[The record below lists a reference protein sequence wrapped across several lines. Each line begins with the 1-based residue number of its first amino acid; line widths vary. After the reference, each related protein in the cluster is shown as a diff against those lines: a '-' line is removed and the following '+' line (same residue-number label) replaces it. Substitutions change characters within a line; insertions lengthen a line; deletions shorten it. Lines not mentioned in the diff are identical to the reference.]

1 MKTFQKEISIG
12 LVLLCLIAL
21 TACTASPQASP
32 APSDLP
38 PANTATTIQ
47 PSPPQPTP
55 AQPTQAQPAPAGE
68 KYSVDAQN
76 GKWSYSCDDYSI
88 DITKIQSDKLKLT
101 YFLADIKISNFDVIQ
116 SGFSSRAHPGYSP
129 GNPTKTAANYN
140 AVYAQNGDWFY
151 HPANKQGM
159 CIRNGITFYD
169 KEQQADTLAFL
180 PDLTIQIYRP
190 GETTVLD
197 LLKSGVKDTIS
208 FGPML
213 VRDGKVNEDLPKS
226 HIYDPYARS
235 GFGMTT
241 KSHFIGI
248 VTEGFGVDDS
258 RGITLDE
265 FAQLFLSHGCNTA
278 YNLDG
283 GPSAAMIFMGKMLN
297 RHRLSNGKTYTA
309 VPDILII
316 GTTPSVKGN

>member
-1 MKTFQKEISIG
+1 MKAFKIWVGLLFLFILIST
-12 LVLLCLIAL
+12 
-21 TACTASPQASP
+21 TACSTNPQASS
-32 APSDLP
+32 PSL
-38 PANTATTIQ
+38 
-47 PSPPQPTP
+47 SP
-55 AQPTQAQPAPAGE
+55 AQPTPAGE
-68 KYSVDAQN
+68 KYSADSQS

-88 DITKIQSDKLKLT
+88 DITKIESDELNLT
-101 YFLADIKISNFDVIQ
+101 YFLADIKINNFDVIQ
-116 SGFSSRAHPGYSP
+116 SGFSNRAHPGYSP
-129 GNPTKTAANYN
+129 ANPAKTAANYN

-169 KEQQADTLAFL
+169 KEQQADTLAFF
-180 PDLTIQIYRP
+180 PDISIKIFRP

-197 LLKSGVKDTIS
+197 LLKSGVKDAIS

-213 VRDGKVNEDLPKS
+213 VRDGVVNPDLPNS

-235 GFGMTT
+235 GFGMIE
-241 KSHFIGI
+241 KNHFIGI
-248 VTEGFGVDDS
+248 VTEGFGIDDS

-265 FAQLFLSHGCNTA
+265 FAQLFLSYGCDNA

-297 RHRLSNGKTYTA
+297 KHKLSNGDTYTA

-316 GTTPSVKGN
+316 GTSPSVGKK